1 MQKETYLQES
11 LTKQR
16 ISRWQ
21 SALMPLTVYIAPF
34 NWYKNKN
41 EYDSYKYKQMIINA
55 LKAWED
61 ASGGTVSFAIVEK
74 LHDSQINIE
83 WKRVDRKSLGQC
95 HFHYDKLGRF
105 YSAEVQI
112 GLSDGIIHKQYMDE
126 NEVYHTI
133 LHEIG
138 HAIGLG
144 HSPTSGDI
152 MFVPHQYGVVNL
164 SQGDIKTLRW
174 LYRFEIGKSES
185 EILAQNSAAK
195 ARDIDELVSI
205 LSGSKSKFEQV
216 REDLASACGRDLIQ
230 ENENIGDL
238 KRYLLELN
246 KLQFEFKGEK
256 PQTQKE

>member
-11 LTKQR
+11 LNRQR

-21 SALMPLTVYIAPF
+21 NSLMPLAVYIAPC
-34 NWYKNKN
+34 NWYKSRN
-41 EYDSYKYKQMIINA
+41 EYESYKYKQMVINA
-55 LKAWED
+55 LTAWES
-61 ASGGTVSFAIVEK
+61 ASGGTVSFNVVPK

-83 WKRVDRKSLGQC
+83 WKRVERKSLGQC

-112 GLSDGIIHKQYMDE
+112 GLSDGIIHKKYMDD

-144 HSPTSGDI
+144 HSSVSGDI
-152 MFVPHQYGVVNL
+152 MFVPHQYGVINL
-164 SQGDIKTLRW
+164 SRADAKTLKW
-174 LYRFEIGKSES
+174 LYKFEIGKTES
-185 EILAQNSAAK
+185 EILSMHSAAK
-195 ARDIDELVSI
+195 ARNIDELVSV

-216 REDLASACGRDLIQ
+216 KEGLSPSLERDLIQ

-238 KRYLLELN
+238 KKYLLELN
-246 KLQFEFKGEK
+246 KLQFDFSGDKQNE
-256 PQTQKE
+256 